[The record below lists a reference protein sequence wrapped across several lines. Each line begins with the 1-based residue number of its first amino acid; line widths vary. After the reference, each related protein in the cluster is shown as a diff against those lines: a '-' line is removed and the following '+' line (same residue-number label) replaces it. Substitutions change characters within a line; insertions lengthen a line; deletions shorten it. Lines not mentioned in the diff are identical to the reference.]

1 MKTRWVA
8 AAGVWLVLVLAG
20 ASYLMIYET
29 TPGTEEKTP
38 RTWPAASP
46 LALAPNRPT
55 LVMFAHPRC
64 PCTRASIGELAVLMA
79 QCQGKVAAHVL
90 FLRPEGAEGWAET
103 DLWRSAAAI
112 PGVTVQWDEA
122 GRAARDFGAATSGSV
137 VLYDTKGALLF
148 RGGITDAR
156 GHSGDNDGREGIVA
170 LLGHKETRNVI
181 TPVYGCSL
189 VSSGSAALATTCPR

>member
-1 MKTRWVA
+1 MVYK
-8 AAGVWLVLVLAG
+8 
-20 ASYLMIYET
+20 T
-29 TPGTEEKTP
+29 TPGKEEKTP

-46 LALAPNRPT
+46 LAFTPNQPT

-90 FLRPEGAEGWAET
+90 FLRPEGVEGWTET
-103 DLWRSAAAI
+103 DLGRSAAAI
-112 PGVTVQWDEA
+112 PGVSVQWDER
-122 GRAARDFGAATSGSV
+122 GRAARDFGAGTAGSG
-137 VLYDTKGALLF
+137 VLYDTNGSLLF
-148 RGGITDAR
+148 HGGITDAR

-170 LLGHKETRNVI
+170 LLGHKEARNVR

-189 VSSGSAALATTCPR
+189 ASSGSAALATTCPR